1 MFSNHYLIT
10 NKPNFGTI
18 LEKDAS
24 ASFFFEKNSQKGQRN
39 ALIYVN
45 NKMLQR
51 FCFLLFY
58 IGISIPVLLR
68 AQLLTNNAL
77 NPQGLVQNVLLGNG
91 VTVSNVTYNGSP
103 VAIAQF
109 TAANTTLGINSG
121 IVLTTGTTL
130 PNGDGP
136 HGPND
141 ASGAGVDN
149 NMGGFSLLSQAING
163 TQTYNAAILE
173 FDFIPYA
180 DTVRFKYVFGSDEYP
195 EFAPP
200 NNTTYNDV
208 FGFFISGPGITGF
221 QNIAKLPNGAV
232 VSINNVNSITN
243 PFYFVNNGDGNM
255 APYNQSPQY
264 IQYDGFTKVLEAV
277 SQVQCGQTYHLIIAI
292 ADVGDGQWDSGIFL
306 EAASLSTLT
315 PVQISHT
322 LSQQVFANPDW
333 MAEGCVSATVT
344 LERQANLNQNLT
356 IPIQLSGTATSG
368 IDYSGIPSSVTFSP
382 GQTTF
387 SFTINSLTDALLEGL
402 ETLTLTFPITDPCGN
417 ITPLVLDLWI
427 QDNQPME
434 LNLSTSAV
442 SCPGDPVT
450 ITSQITGGVQPYT
463 YQWSTGHNT
472 SSISFTPTTTQTIW
486 LTVTDA
492 CSGLPAYDT
501 ITVSVPVFAPL
512 QLQTSAD
519 ITEICPYIEAMIGV
533 SASGGSGQ
541 YNYLWTTNGVISGTT
556 DSLLV
561 NPGSTSTYQI
571 LVTDNCGNTIQDSI
585 IYTIL
590 SPPLVVQTNGPFETC
605 PGDSVLLTVTASGGY
620 GNYYYLWSNQQT
632 TDQIWVA
639 PQVSS
644 SYFVQVSDEC
654 QTFSVVG
661 VAQVQVVKPL
671 ANFYILSQNPMQG
684 LPVQFENASANA
696 WSYTWAFGDGNG
708 SFLVNPS
715 HTFTL
720 PGAYEITLIATDQK
734 GCVDSISK
742 WINIA
747 PERYIYLPNSFTPD
761 GDGLNEYFY
770 GRFIGLMSARFY
782 IFNRWGEQV
791 FFSDELNFVWDATY
805 EGTPVQDGTY
815 TWYLIYEIEKGIYED
830 LSGHVNV
837 IR

>member
-1 MFSNHYLIT
+1 M
-10 NKPNFGTI
+10 
-18 LEKDAS
+18 
-24 ASFFFEKNSQKGQRN
+24 
-39 ALIYVN
+39 
-45 NKMLQR
+45 MLQR
-51 FCFLLFY
+51 IRIWLFFTGIFL
-58 IGISIPVLLR
+58 PQALR
-68 AQLLTNNAL
+68 AQLITNNSL
-77 NPQGLVQNVLLGNG
+77 NPQGLVQNILLGNG

-121 IVLTTGTTL
+121 IVMTTGTTL

-136 HGPND
+136 QGPND

-149 NMGGFSLLSQAING
+149 NMGGFNLLSQAIQG

-232 VSINNVNSITN
+232 VSINNVNTITN
-243 PFYFVNNGDGNM
+243 PFYFVNNGDGNT

-277 SQVQCGQTYHLIIAI
+277 SQVQCGQTYHLILAI

-306 EAASLSTLT
+306 EANSLSTIT
-315 PVQISHT
+315 PVEIDHT

-333 MAEGCVSATVT
+333 MAEGCVTTTVT
-344 LERQANLNQNLT
+344 LTRQSNLNQNLT
-356 IPIQLSGTATSG
+356 IPVQLSGTATNG
-368 IDYSGIPSSVTFSP
+368 LDYSGIPATINFPP
-382 GQTTF
+382 GQTTV
-387 SFTINSLTDALLEGL
+387 SFNIQSLTDALVEGL

-427 QDNQPME
+427 QDNQPMQVT
-434 LNLSTSAV
+434 LSSSPIT
-442 SCPGDPVT
+442 CPGDPVT
-450 ITSQITGGVQPYT
+450 INSQISGGVQPYT
-463 YQWSTGHNT
+463 YQWSTGQNT
-472 SSISFTPTTTQTIW
+472 GSITFAPATSQSVW
-486 LTVTDA
+486 LAVTDA
-492 CSGLPAYDT
+492 CTGIPAYDT
-501 ITVSVPVFAPL
+501 IFVTVPVLSPL
-512 QLQTSAD
+512 AILTSPD
-519 ITEICPYIEAMIGV
+519 ITEICPYIPATLGV
-533 SASGGSGQ
+533 QVSGGSGQ
-541 YNYLWTTNGVISGTT
+541 YTYLWTTNNVLSSTT

-561 NPGSTSTYQI
+561 NPGSSSMYQI
-571 LVTDNCGNTIQDSI
+571 TVTDNCGNTIQDSI
-585 IYTIL
+585 SYTIL
-590 SPPLVVQTNGPFETC
+590 SPPLVLQTNGPFQVC
-605 PGDSVLLTVTASGGY
+605 PGDSVTLLVTASGGY
-620 GNYYYLWSNQQT
+620 GNYYYSWST
-632 TDQIWVA
+632 TETTPQITVA
-639 PQVSS
+639 PQNST

-654 QTFSVVG
+654 QTFSVTA
-661 VAQVQVVKPL
+661 VAMVQVVKPL
-671 ANFYILSQNPMQG
+671 ANFYIMSQDPMQG
-684 LPVQFENASANA
+684 LPVQFENASFNA

-708 SFLVNPS
+708 SFLVNPT
-715 HTFTL
+715 HTYTQ
-720 PGAYEITLIATDQK
+720 PGAYEITLIATNQE
-734 GCVDSISK
+734 GCIDSISK
-742 WINIA
+742 WIDIA

-782 IFNRWGEQV
+782 IFNRWGEEV
-791 FFSDELNFVWDATY
+791 FFSDQLNFVWDASY
-805 EGTPVQDGTY
+805 EGVPVQDGTY

>member
-1 MFSNHYLIT
+1 
-10 NKPNFGTI
+10 
-18 LEKDAS
+18 
-24 ASFFFEKNSQKGQRN
+24 
-39 ALIYVN
+39 
-45 NKMLQR
+45 
-51 FCFLLFY
+51 
-58 IGISIPVLLR
+58 LR
-68 AQLLTNNAL
+68 AQLITNNSL
-77 NPQGLVQNVLLGNG
+77 NPQGLVQNILLGNG

-121 IVLTTGTTL
+121 IVMTTGTTL

-136 HGPND
+136 QGPND

-149 NMGGFSLLSQAING
+149 NMGGFNLLTQAIQG

-232 VSINNVNSITN
+232 VSINNVNTITN
-243 PFYFVNNGDGNM
+243 PFYFVNNGDGNT

-264 IQYDGFTKVLEAV
+264 IQYDGFTKVLEAI
-277 SQVQCGQTYHLIIAI
+277 SQVQCGQTYHLILAI

-306 EAASLSTLT
+306 EANSLSTIT
-315 PVQISHT
+315 PVEIDHT

-333 MAEGCVSATVT
+333 MAEGCVTTNVT
-344 LERQANLNQNLT
+344 LTRQSNLNQNLT
-356 IPIQLSGTATSG
+356 IPVQLSGTATNG
-368 IDYSGIPSSVTFSP
+368 LDYSGIPATINFPP
-382 GQTTF
+382 GQTTV
-387 SFTINSLTDALLEGL
+387 SFNIQSLTDALVEGL

-427 QDNQPME
+427 QDNQPMQVT
-434 LNLSTSAV
+434 LSSSPIT
-442 SCPGDPVT
+442 CPGDPVT
-450 ITSQITGGVQPYT
+450 INSQISGGVQPYT
-463 YQWSTGHNT
+463 YQWSTGQNT
-472 SSISFTPTTTQTIW
+472 GSITFAPATSQSVW
-486 LTVTDA
+486 LAVTDA
-492 CSGLPAYDT
+492 CTGIPAYDT
-501 ITVSVPVFAPL
+501 IFVTVPVLSPL
-512 QLQTSAD
+512 AILTSPD
-519 ITEICPYIEAMIGV
+519 ITEICPYIPATLGV
-533 SASGGSGQ
+533 QVSGGSGQ
-541 YNYLWTTNGVISGTT
+541 YTYLWTTNNVLSSTT

-561 NPGSTSTYQI
+561 NPGSSSMYQI
-571 LVTDNCGNTIQDSI
+571 TVTDNCGNTIQDSI
-585 IYTIL
+585 SYTIL
-590 SPPLVVQTNGPFETC
+590 SPPLVLQTNGPFQVC
-605 PGDSVLLTVTASGGY
+605 PGDSVTLLVTASGGY
-620 GNYYYLWSNQQT
+620 GNYYYSWST
-632 TDQIWVA
+632 TETTPQIIVA
-639 PQVSS
+639 PQNST

-654 QTFSVVG
+654 QTFSVTA
-661 VAQVQVVKPL
+661 VAMVQVVKPL
-671 ANFYILSQNPMQG
+671 ANFYIMSQDPMQG
-684 LPVQFENASANA
+684 LPVQFENASFNA

-708 SFLVNPS
+708 SFLVNPT
-715 HTFTL
+715 HTYTQ
-720 PGAYEITLIATDQK
+720 PGAYEITLIATNQE
-734 GCVDSISK
+734 GCIDSISK
-742 WINIA
+742 WIDIA

-782 IFNRWGEQV
+782 IFNRWGEEV
-791 FFSDELNFVWDATY
+791 FFSDQLNFVWDASY
-805 EGTPVQDGTY
+805 EGVPVQDGTY

>member
-1 MFSNHYLIT
+1 MLQRLSILLFLIGNFIPLISRAQLIT
-10 NKPNFGTI
+10 N
-18 LEKDAS
+18 
-24 ASFFFEKNSQKGQRN
+24 NS
-39 ALIYVN
+39 
-45 NKMLQR
+45 
-51 FCFLLFY
+51 
-58 IGISIPVLLR
+58 
-68 AQLLTNNAL
+68 L
-77 NPQGLVQNVLLGNG
+77 NPQGLVQNILLGNG

-121 IVLTTGTTL
+121 IVMTTGTTL

-149 NMGGFSLLSQAING
+149 NMGGFNLLSQAIQG

-180 DTVRFKYVFGSDEYP
+180 DTIRFKYVFGSDEYP

-232 VSINNVNSITN
+232 VSINNVNTITN
-243 PFYFVNNGDGNM
+243 AFYFVNNGDGNT

-277 SQVQCGQTYHLIIAI
+277 SQVQCGQTYHLILAI

-306 EAASLSTLT
+306 EANSLSTIT
-315 PVQISHT
+315 PVEIEHT

-333 MAEGCVSATVT
+333 MAEGCVTTNVT
-344 LERQANLNQNLT
+344 LTRQSNLNQNLT
-356 IPIQLSGTATSG
+356 IPIQLSGTATNG
-368 IDYSGIPSSVTFSP
+368 IDYSGIPASINFPP
-382 GQTTF
+382 GQNTA
-387 SFTINSLTDALLEGL
+387 SFTIQSLTDALVEGL

-417 ITPLVLDLWI
+417 TTPLVLDLWI
-427 QDNQPME
+427 QDNQPMQVT
-434 LNLSTSAV
+434 LTS
-442 SCPGDPVT
+442 SPITCPGDPVT
-450 ITSQITGGVQPYT
+450 INSQISGGVQPYT
-463 YQWSTGHNT
+463 YQWSTGQNT
-472 SSISFTPTTTQTIW
+472 GSMTFTPTNTQSVW
-486 LTVTDA
+486 LAVSDA
-492 CSGLPAYDT
+492 CTGIPAYDT
-501 ITVSVPVFAPL
+501 ILVTVPVLSPL
-512 QLQTSAD
+512 TILTSPD
-519 ITEICPYIEAMIGV
+519 ITEICPYIPATLGV
-533 SASGGSGQ
+533 QASGGSGQ
-541 YNYLWTTNGVISGTT
+541 YTYSWTINNVLSGTT

-561 NPGSTSTYQI
+561 NPGSSSIYLIT
-571 LVTDNCGNTIQDSI
+571 VTDNCGNTIQDSI
-585 IYTIL
+585 SYTIL
-590 SPPLVVQTNGPFETC
+590 SPPLVLQMNGPFQIC
-605 PGDSVLLTVTASGGY
+605 PGDSVDLLVSATGGY
-620 GNYYYLWSNQQT
+620 GNYYYNWSTSAT
-632 TDQIWVA
+632 TPQITVA
-639 PQVSS
+639 PQNTS

-654 QTFSVVG
+654 QTFSVTA
-661 VAQVQVVKPL
+661 VALVQVVKPL
-671 ANFYILSQNPMQG
+671 ANFYIMSQDPMQG
-684 LPVQFENASANA
+684 LPVQFENASLNA

-708 SFLVNPS
+708 SFLVNPI
-715 HTFTL
+715 HTYTL
-720 PGAYEITLIATDQK
+720 PGSYEITLIATNQE
-734 GCVDSISK
+734 GCIDSISK
-742 WINIA
+742 WIEIA

-782 IFNRWGEQV
+782 IFNRWGEEI
-791 FFSDELNFVWDATY
+791 FFSDQLNFVWDATY
-805 EGTPVQDGTY
+805 EGIPVQDGTY

>member
-1 MFSNHYLIT
+1 
-10 NKPNFGTI
+10 
-18 LEKDAS
+18 
-24 ASFFFEKNSQKGQRN
+24 
-39 ALIYVN
+39 
-45 NKMLQR
+45 MLQR
-51 FCFLLFY
+51 ISIWLFL
-58 IGISIPVLLR
+58 IGIFLPQILR
-68 AQLLTNNAL
+68 AQLVTNNSL
-77 NPQGLVQNVLLGNG
+77 NPQGLVQNILLGNG

-121 IVLTTGTTL
+121 IVMTTGTTL

-136 HGPND
+136 QGPND

-149 NMGGFSLLSQAING
+149 NMGGFNLLSQAIQG

-232 VSINNVNSITN
+232 VSINNVNTLTN
-243 PFYFVNNGDGNM
+243 PFYFVNNGDGNT

-277 SQVQCGQTYHLIIAI
+277 SQVQCGQTYHLILAI

-306 EAASLSTLT
+306 EANSLSTIT
-315 PVQISHT
+315 PVEIEHT

-333 MAEGCVSATVT
+333 MAEGCVTTTVT
-344 LERQANLNQNLT
+344 LTRQSNLNQNLT
-356 IPIQLSGTATSG
+356 IPVQLSGTATNG
-368 IDYSGIPSSVTFSP
+368 LDYSGIPASINFPP
-382 GQTTF
+382 GQTTV
-387 SFTINSLTDALLEGL
+387 SFNIQSLTDALVEGL

-417 ITPLVLDLWI
+417 VTPLVLDLWI
-427 QDNQPME
+427 QDNQPMQVT
-434 LNLSTSAV
+434 LTS
-442 SCPGDPVT
+442 SPITCPGDPVT
-450 ITSQITGGVQPYT
+450 INSQISGGVQPYT
-463 YQWSTGHNT
+463 YQWSTGQNT
-472 SSISFTPTTTQTIW
+472 GSVSFIPATSQSVW
-486 LTVTDA
+486 VAVSDA
-492 CSGLPAYDT
+492 CTGIPAYDT
-501 ITVSVPVFAPL
+501 ILVTVPVLSPL
-512 QLQTSAD
+512 TILTSPD
-519 ITEICPYIEAMIGV
+519 ITEICPFIPATLGV
-533 SASGGSGQ
+533 QASGGSGQ
-541 YNYLWTTNGVISGTT
+541 YTYLWTTNNVLSSTT

-561 NPGSTSTYQI
+561 NPGSSSVYQI
-571 LVTDNCGNTIQDSI
+571 TVTDNCGNTIQDSI
-585 IYTIL
+585 SYTIL
-590 SPPLVVQTNGPFETC
+590 SPPLVLQTNGPFQVC
-605 PGDSVLLTVTASGGY
+605 PGDSVALLVTASGGY
-620 GNYYYLWSNQQT
+620 GNYYYNWST
-632 TDQIWVA
+632 TATTPQITVA
-639 PQVSS
+639 PQNST

-654 QTFSVVG
+654 QTFSVTA
-661 VAQVQVVKPL
+661 VALVQVVKPL
-671 ANFYILSQNPMQG
+671 ANFYIMSQDPMQG
-684 LPVQFENASANA
+684 LPVQFENASLNA

-708 SFLVNPS
+708 SFLVNPT
-715 HTFTL
+715 HTYIQ
-720 PGAYEITLIATDQK
+720 PGAYEITLIATNQE
-734 GCVDSISK
+734 GCIDSISK
-742 WINIA
+742 WIDIA

-782 IFNRWGEQV
+782 IFNRWGEEV
-791 FFSDELNFVWDATY
+791 FFSDQLNFVWDASY
-805 EGTPVQDGTY
+805 EDVPVQDGTY

>member
-1 MFSNHYLIT
+1 MLQRLSILLFLIGNFIPLISRAQLIT
-10 NKPNFGTI
+10 N
-18 LEKDAS
+18 
-24 ASFFFEKNSQKGQRN
+24 NS
-39 ALIYVN
+39 
-45 NKMLQR
+45 
-51 FCFLLFY
+51 
-58 IGISIPVLLR
+58 
-68 AQLLTNNAL
+68 L
-77 NPQGLVQNVLLGNG
+77 NPQGLVQNILLGNG

-121 IVLTTGTTL
+121 IVMTTGTTL

-149 NMGGFSLLSQAING
+149 NMGGFNLLSQAIQG

-180 DTVRFKYVFGSDEYP
+180 DTIRFKYVFGSDEYP

-232 VSINNVNSITN
+232 VSINNVNTITN
-243 PFYFVNNGDGNM
+243 AFYFVNNGDGNT

-277 SQVQCGQTYHLIIAI
+277 SQVQCGQTYHLILAI

-306 EAASLSTLT
+306 EANSLSTIT
-315 PVQISHT
+315 PVEIEHT

-333 MAEGCVSATVT
+333 MAEGCVTTNVT
-344 LERQANLNQNLT
+344 LTRQANLNQNLT
-356 IPIQLSGTATSG
+356 IPIQLSGTATNG
-368 IDYSGIPSSVTFSP
+368 IDYSGIPASINFPP
-382 GQTTF
+382 GQNTA
-387 SFTINSLTDALLEGL
+387 SFTIQSLTDALVEGL

-417 ITPLVLDLWI
+417 TTPLVLDLWI
-427 QDNQPME
+427 QDNQPMQVT
-434 LNLSTSAV
+434 LTS
-442 SCPGDPVT
+442 SPITCPGDPVT
-450 ITSQITGGVQPYT
+450 INSQISGGVQPYT
-463 YQWSTGHNT
+463 YQWSTGQNT
-472 SSISFTPTTTQTIW
+472 GSMTFTPTTTQSVW
-486 LTVTDA
+486 LAVSDA
-492 CSGLPAYDT
+492 CTGIPAYDT
-501 ITVSVPVFAPL
+501 ILVTVPVLSPL
-512 QLQTSAD
+512 TILTSPD
-519 ITEICPYIEAMIGV
+519 ITEICPYIPATLGV
-533 SASGGSGQ
+533 QASGGSGQ
-541 YNYLWTTNGVISGTT
+541 YTYSWTINNVLSGTT

-561 NPGSTSTYQI
+561 NPGSSSIYLIT
-571 LVTDNCGNTIQDSI
+571 VTDNCGNTIQDSI
-585 IYTIL
+585 SYTIL
-590 SPPLVVQTNGPFETC
+590 SPPLVLQMNGPFQIC
-605 PGDSVLLTVTASGGY
+605 PGDSVDLLVSATGGY
-620 GNYYYLWSNQQT
+620 GNYYYNWSTSAT
-632 TDQIWVA
+632 TPQITVA
-639 PQVSS
+639 PQNTS

-654 QTFSVVG
+654 QTFSVTA
-661 VAQVQVVKPL
+661 VALVQVVKPL
-671 ANFYILSQNPMQG
+671 ANFYIMSQDPMQG
-684 LPVQFENASANA
+684 LPVQFENASLNA

-708 SFLVNPS
+708 SFLVNPI
-715 HTFTL
+715 HTYTL
-720 PGAYEITLIATDQK
+720 PGSYEITLIATNQE
-734 GCVDSISK
+734 GCIDSISK
-742 WINIA
+742 WIEIA

-782 IFNRWGEQV
+782 IFNRWGEEI
-791 FFSDELNFVWDATY
+791 FFSDQLNFVWDATY
-805 EGTPVQDGTY
+805 EGIPVQDGTY

>member
-1 MFSNHYLIT
+1 MLQRLSILLFLIGNFIPLISRAQLIT
-10 NKPNFGTI
+10 N
-18 LEKDAS
+18 
-24 ASFFFEKNSQKGQRN
+24 NS
-39 ALIYVN
+39 
-45 NKMLQR
+45 
-51 FCFLLFY
+51 
-58 IGISIPVLLR
+58 
-68 AQLLTNNAL
+68 L
-77 NPQGLVQNVLLGNG
+77 NPQGLVQNILLGNG

-121 IVLTTGTTL
+121 IVMTTGTTL

-149 NMGGFSLLSQAING
+149 NMGGFNLLSQAIQG

-180 DTVRFKYVFGSDEYP
+180 DTIRFKYVFGSDEYP

-232 VSINNVNSITN
+232 VSINNVNTITN
-243 PFYFVNNGDGNM
+243 AFYFVNNGDGNT

-277 SQVQCGQTYHLIIAI
+277 SQVQCGQTYHLILAI

-306 EAASLSTLT
+306 EANSLSTIT
-315 PVQISHT
+315 PVEIEHT

-333 MAEGCVSATVT
+333 MAEGCVTTNVT
-344 LERQANLNQNLT
+344 LTRQANLNQNLT
-356 IPIQLSGTATSG
+356 IPIQLSGTATNG
-368 IDYSGIPSSVTFSP
+368 IDYSGIPTSINFPP
-382 GQTTF
+382 GQTTA
-387 SFTINSLTDALLEGL
+387 SFTIQSLTDALVEGL

-427 QDNQPME
+427 QDNQPMQVT
-434 LNLSTSAV
+434 LTS
-442 SCPGDPVT
+442 SPITCPGDPVT
-450 ITSQITGGVQPYT
+450 INSQISGGIQPYT
-463 YQWSTGHNT
+463 YQWSTGQNT
-472 SSISFTPTTTQTIW
+472 GSMTFTPTTTQSVW
-486 LTVTDA
+486 LAVSDA
-492 CSGLPAYDT
+492 CTGIPAYDT
-501 ITVSVPVFAPL
+501 ILVTIPVLSPL
-512 QLQTSAD
+512 TILTSPD
-519 ITEICPYIEAMIGV
+519 ITEICPYIPATLGV
-533 SASGGSGQ
+533 QASGGSGQ
-541 YNYLWTTNGVISGTT
+541 YTYSWTINNVLSGTT

-561 NPGSTSTYQI
+561 NPGSSSIYLIT
-571 LVTDNCGNTIQDSI
+571 VTDNCGNTIQDSI
-585 IYTIL
+585 SYTIL
-590 SPPLVVQTNGPFETC
+590 SPPLVLQMNGPFQIC
-605 PGDSVLLTVTASGGY
+605 PGDSVDLLVSATGGY
-620 GNYYYLWSNQQT
+620 GNYYYNWSTSAT
-632 TDQIWVA
+632 TPQITVA
-639 PQVSS
+639 PQNST

-654 QTFSVVG
+654 QTFSVTA
-661 VAQVQVVKPL
+661 VALVQVVKPL
-671 ANFYILSQNPMQG
+671 ANFYIMSQDPMQG
-684 LPVQFENASANA
+684 LPVQFENASLNA

-708 SFLVNPS
+708 SFLVNPI
-715 HTFTL
+715 HTYTL
-720 PGAYEITLIATDQK
+720 PGSYEITLIATNQE
-734 GCVDSISK
+734 GCIDSISK
-742 WINIA
+742 CIEIA

-782 IFNRWGEQV
+782 IFNRWGEEI
-791 FFSDELNFVWDATY
+791 FFSDQLNFVWDATY
-805 EGTPVQDGTY
+805 EGIPVQDGTY

>member
-1 MFSNHYLIT
+1 MMLQRLSIWLFLIGNFIPQISRAQLIT
-10 NKPNFGTI
+10 N
-18 LEKDAS
+18 
-24 ASFFFEKNSQKGQRN
+24 NS
-39 ALIYVN
+39 
-45 NKMLQR
+45 
-51 FCFLLFY
+51 
-58 IGISIPVLLR
+58 
-68 AQLLTNNAL
+68 L
-77 NPQGLVQNVLLGNG
+77 NPQGLVQNILLGNG

-121 IVLTTGTTL
+121 IVMTTGTTL

-136 HGPND
+136 QGPND

-149 NMGGFSLLSQAING
+149 NMGGFNLLSQAIQG

-180 DTVRFKYVFGSDEYP
+180 DTIRFKYVFGSDEYP

-232 VSINNVNSITN
+232 VSINNVNTITN
-243 PFYFVNNGDGNM
+243 PFYFVNNGDGNT

-277 SQVQCGQTYHLIIAI
+277 SQVQCGQTYHLILAI

-306 EAASLSTLT
+306 EANSLSTIT
-315 PVQISHT
+315 PVEIEHT

-333 MAEGCVSATVT
+333 MAEGCVTTNVT
-344 LERQANLNQNLT
+344 LTRQSNLNQNLT
-356 IPIQLSGTATSG
+356 IPIQLSGTATNG
-368 IDYSGIPSSVTFSP
+368 IDYSGIPASINFPP
-382 GQTTF
+382 GQNTA
-387 SFTINSLTDALLEGL
+387 SFTIQSLTDALVEGL

-427 QDNQPME
+427 QDNQPMQVT
-434 LNLSTSAV
+434 LSSSPIT
-442 SCPGDPVT
+442 CPGDPVT
-450 ITSQITGGVQPYT
+450 INSQISGGVQPYT
-463 YQWSTGHNT
+463 YQWSTGQNT
-472 SSISFTPTTTQTIW
+472 GSMTFTPTNTQSVW
-486 LTVTDA
+486 LAVSDA
-492 CSGLPAYDT
+492 CTGIPAYDT
-501 ITVSVPVFAPL
+501 ILVTVPVLSPL
-512 QLQTSAD
+512 TILTSPD
-519 ITEICPYIEAMIGV
+519 ITEICPYIPATLGV
-533 SASGGSGQ
+533 QASGGSGQ
-541 YNYLWTTNGVISGTT
+541 YTYAWTINNVLSGTT

-561 NPGSTSTYQI
+561 NPGSSSMYLIT
-571 LVTDNCGNTIQDSI
+571 VTDNCGNTIQDSI
-585 IYTIL
+585 NYTIL
-590 SPPLVVQTNGPFETC
+590 SPPLVLQMNGPFQIC
-605 PGDSVLLTVTASGGY
+605 PGDSVDLLVSATGGY
-620 GNYYYLWSNQQT
+620 GNYYYNWSTSAT
-632 TDQIWVA
+632 TPQITVA
-639 PQVSS
+639 PQNTT

-654 QTFSVVG
+654 QTFSVTA
-661 VAQVQVVKPL
+661 VALVQVVKPL
-671 ANFYILSQNPMQG
+671 ANFYIMSQDPMQG
-684 LPVQFENASANA
+684 LPVQFENASLNA

-708 SFLVNPS
+708 SFLVNPI
-715 HTFTL
+715 HTYTQ
-720 PGAYEITLIATDQK
+720 PGSYEITLIATNQE
-734 GCVDSISK
+734 GCIDSISK
-742 WINIA
+742 WIEIA

-782 IFNRWGEQV
+782 IFNRWGEEI
-791 FFSDELNFVWDATY
+791 FFSDQLNFVWDATY
-805 EGTPVQDGTY
+805 EGIPVQDGTY